1 MAKKPNLVTKVN
13 RVVGIDFVG
22 YCQSILDIPMDSIL
36 ADSVQKSDCSSYAK

>member
-22 YCQSILDIPMDSIL
+22 YCQSILDIPLDSIL
-36 ADSVQKSDCSSYAK
+36 ADSINKSDSSPYAK